1 MKDIIAVFLKGITA
15 GAVTVA
21 LLLIFANIKINVNGS
36 TRTGVLDILGAA
48 SDKAGI
54 QYDSLTDTEIAGNV
68 ISEHKPVVKYTS
80 PDIIIRNKPVN
91 LLSCFSITEYNGNG
105 TDYVTDN
112 ASDLYPD
119 KVYIKSIL
127 KEDRTTSVADLYD
140 EATGNMTFTDSG
152 VYFVTIVLR
161 DNENR
166 ENIMTVKVPVRLEE
180 V

>member
-21 LLLIFANIKINVNGS
+21 LLLIFANIKLNVNGS

-54 QYDSLTDTEIAGNV
+54 QYDLLTDTEISGSI
-68 ISEHKPVVKYTS
+68 ISEHKPVIKYTS
-80 PDIIIRNKPVN
+80 HDIIRRNTTVN
-91 LLSCFSITEYNGNG
+91 LLSCFSVTEYNG

-112 ASDLYPD
+112 ASELYPD

-127 KEDRTTSVADLYD
+127 KDDRTTSVADFYD
-140 EATGNMTFTDSG
+140 EATGNIIFTDSG
-152 VYFVTIVLR
+152 VYFVTIALR

-166 ENIMTVKVPVRLEE
+166 ENTMTVKIPVGLEE

>member
-54 QYDSLTDTEIAGNV
+54 RYDSLTDTEIAGNV

-80 PDIIIRNKPVN
+80 PDIIIRNNPVN
-91 LLSCFSITEYNGNG
+91 LLSCFSVTEYNG

-152 VYFVTIVLR
+152 VYFVTIALR
-161 DNENR
+161 DEENR
-166 ENIMTVKVPVRLEE
+166 ENTMTVKVPVRLEE
-180 V
+180 A